1 MRSAFPSDRS
11 TSIYA
16 VVLLGALLGPII
28 LYAIGPS
35 PRREVYKINE
45 ESGAMA
51 AMGREVY
58 ERHQPLDFLF
68 FGSSI
73 INAAIVPDIVENG
86 LQTATGRKPSV
97 LRCGPTW
104 QGMDLQYVILRDL
117 LARRKVKY
125 LFLNIPR
132 GVEWSNKP
140 HIVLHRML
148 RFGDIPGFTE
158 GLGPLHTAQVYAME
172 MLGFPR
178 QMLSLLRPNLVGAHE
193 AHLLDSPQPDRL
205 YGYYGAPPVED
216 DRQPPLV
223 PGDKMLHAGTSNGGW
238 FRFEDDRLGDYQMKM
253 VTRIGALARQYHIRV
268 VMLNVPIDADHGSPI
283 VRERV
288 DWSQYLGMK
297 VDVLGIPSAVLFQ
310 NVTDQEFY
318 RFYVDQHLNLNGRR
332 YYTKAI
338 LPGLKILL
346 DRIDASN

>member
-1 MRSAFPSDRS
+1 MRPAFPSDRNLS
-11 TSIYA
+11 AYA
-16 VVLLGALLGPII
+16 AVLLVVLLGPII

-35 PRREVYKINE
+35 PRQEVYKFHE

-51 AMGREVY
+51 AMGREIY
-58 ERHQPLDFLF
+58 EKRQPLDFLF

-73 INAAIVPDIVENG
+73 INAAIVPKIVEDG
-86 LQTATGRKPSV
+86 LQTATGGKPSV

-117 LARRKVKY
+117 LAHRKVKY

-148 RFGDIPGFTE
+148 RLGDIPGFTA
-158 GLGPLHTAQVYAME
+158 GLGPLHAAQVYASE

-193 AHLLDSPQPDRL
+193 AHLLDSPPPDRL

-216 DRQPPLV
+216 DREPPV
-223 PGDKMLHAGTSNGGW
+223 IPGDRMLHEGTANGGW
-238 FRFEDDRLGDYQMKM
+238 FRFENDLLGDYQMNM
-253 VTRIGALARQYHIRV
+253 VARIGALARQYQIRV
-268 VMLNVPIDADHGSPI
+268 VMLNVPIDADHDSPV
-283 VRERV
+283 VRERA
-288 DWSQYLGMK
+288 DWSKYLGMP
-297 VDVLGIPSAVLFQ
+297 VTVLGIPSAVLFQ
-310 NVTDQEFY
+310 NMTDQEFY
-318 RFYVDQHLNLNGRR
+318 RFYVDQHLNLNGRK

-346 DRIDASN
+346 DRMNVSN